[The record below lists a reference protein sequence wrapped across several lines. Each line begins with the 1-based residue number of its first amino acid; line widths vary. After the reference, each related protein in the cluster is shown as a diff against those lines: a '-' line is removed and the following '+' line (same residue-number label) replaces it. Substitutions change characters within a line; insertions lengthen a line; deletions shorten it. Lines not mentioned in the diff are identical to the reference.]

1 MRQVAETHK
10 AFSTNHALAVV
21 LCGASIA
28 TSQSNSSV
36 SIGTVLFSGSIL
48 APMMCT
54 SREELD
60 ALD

>member
-1 MRQVAETHK
+1 MLRRRIKHC
-10 AFSTNHALAVV
+10 STNHALAVV

-28 TSQSNSSV
+28 TSHLNSSSV
-36 SIGTVLFSGSIL
+36 SSGTVLFSGSIL